1 MMRIPCTIAAV
12 FLLALLAGQA
22 CADVERQQEENLVPI
37 AFSAVVSGDMPLTRA
52 AHEIGDDATLQ
63 ANGFGVF
70 ACYTGLHKYSES
82 DANASFMYD
91 QKVEW
96 SAANSHWVYE
106 PLKYWPNGEGEATS
120 VTGENPHYVSFFAY
134 APYSDGSNPCIP
146 SFSRFGEQTN
156 AWLMYRLAE
165 NVEDQVDLLY
175 ADPLLDCTKPAV
187 DEKLCFV
194 FKHALACV
202 GEDVKLDCSD
212 ALVSSLKAE
221 IDAGGGDQIDYYLK
235 SMKIKYV
242 LTGKGRMTLWNK
254 GTANWAPIQS
264 EDVLV
269 TRSVILFSGQTA
281 FFHYKSGDSSV
292 TVTPWTDHGHGVFCI
307 PAEAPGYPQKAV
319 VEMEYKIRRVK
330 GSEIIEADRSVSS
343 ELLLKGFIQ
352 EGKTL
357 DINITLSN

>member
-134 APYSDGSNPCIP
+134 APYSDGSNACIP
-146 SFSRFGEQTN
+146 SYILEQEKGDP
-156 AWLMYRLAE
+156 WILYRLS
-165 NVEDQVDLLY
+165 EDPANQVDLLY
-175 ADPLLDCTKPAV
+175 AVPLLDQTKPQIG
-187 DEKLCFV
+187 EKLEFT

-202 GEDVKLDCSD
+202 GDTVRVRNSISGTGFEVR
-212 ALVSSLKAE
+212 LKE
-221 IDAGGGDQIDYYLK
+221 VRVDYT
-235 SMKIKYV
+235 
-242 LTGKGRMTLWNK
+242 LTAKARMVLWNR
-254 GTANWAPIQS
+254 GAANWSVVQS
-264 EDVLV
+264 EDVV
-269 TRSVILFSGQTA
+269 TTRSVTLLSGGNA
-281 FFHYKSGDSSV
+281 SLPASFEGN
-292 TVTPWTDHGHGVFCI
+292 GVFCI
-307 PAEAPGYPQKAV
+307 PAEASGYPQKATIHV
-319 VEMEYKIRRVK
+319 TYLVDYSDPSIPTVE
-330 GSEIIEADRSVSS
+330 RSAST
-343 ELLLKGFIQ
+343 ELLLKGLLQ
-352 EGKTL
+352 EGKKT
-357 DINITLSN
+357 DIIVNLTNL